1 MEVKPGFKPSP
12 PQPFNLRTEERGLE
26 KVITLHHRLHMENMQ
41 QVELQRFTARP
52 VPVFPSP
59 QPLVTCPPTVPQPF
73 ALSQSRKSQLP
84 SFPAVNAFRA
94 KPMPD
99 FAQPFQPLLEG
110 KHTEPM
116 EVELN
121 SDLQAFHRA
130 QFEADLREKERKAA
144 EAAAISAQYQ
154 AQRDAEAV
162 KELRKTMEFHALP
175 LPAGLYQRGKDENS
189 NPNICECTSYGST
202 EDSMVICDQCS
213 VD

>member
-1 MEVKPGFKPSP
+1 
-12 PQPFNLRTEERGLE
+12 
-26 KVITLHHRLHMENMQ
+26 
-41 QVELQRFTARP
+41 
-52 VPVFPSP
+52 
-59 QPLVTCPPTVPQPF
+59 
-73 ALSQSRKSQLP
+73 
-84 SFPAVNAFRA
+84 
-94 KPMPD
+94 MPD

-121 SDLQAFHRA
+121 SDLQAFRRA

-144 EAAAISAQYQ
+144 EAAAISAQCQ

-189 NPNICECTSYGST
+189 NPNLCEYTSYGST